1 MKPTTATIHLN
12 LDHIAPGELPNFRSA
27 LIGGKPMLCSVMP
40 DGLTV
45 WLRVDQVNELASKLL
60 IHLPSKPK
68 EVRET
73 A

>member
-1 MKPTTATIHLN
+1 MKPTASIHLN
-12 LDHIAPGELPNFRSA
+12 LDHIAPGELPNFRSSI
-27 LIGGKPMLCSVMP
+27 IGGKPMLYVML
-40 DGLTV
+40 DGCTV
-45 WLRVDQVNELASKLL
+45 WLRSDQVNELASKLL